1 MEKHVVSR
9 NVFINELMIK
19 LIKEILMRAIKSVLL
34 TKALLVMCVW
44 MLSSIVQAAEEHQ
57 HPQHNHDS
65 DHDAG
70 QTGMSHSMDKM
81 FLEKMEIDGYTVNFH
96 VMEAQEG
103 MRHGG
108 SHNVMIKV
116 EQNGKVLQ
124 DVVINSKVIFPDGKD
139 QSKALMRMGEWYMNG
154 YDLGQK
160 GQYQLMILFKTAD
173 GKKHKGGVY
182 YPEKY

>member
-1 MEKHVVSR
+1 MMVK
-9 NVFINELMIK
+9 K
-19 LIKEILMRAIKSVLL
+19 TVLL
-34 TKALLVMCVW
+34 TKAILVLCVY
-44 MLSSIVQAAEEHQ
+44 MLSSTVQAAEEHQ
-57 HPQHNHDS
+57 HSQHEHDT
-65 DHDAG
+65 A
-70 QTGMSHSMDKM
+70 QTDMSHSMDAM
-81 FLEKMEIDGYTVNFH
+81 FLEKRQIDGYTVNFH

-139 QSKALMRMGEWYMNG
+139 QSKALMRMGDWYMNG

-160 GQYQLMILFKTAD
+160 GQHQLMILFKTAD
-173 GKKHKGGVY
+173 GAKHKGGVY
-182 YPEKY
+182 YPEK